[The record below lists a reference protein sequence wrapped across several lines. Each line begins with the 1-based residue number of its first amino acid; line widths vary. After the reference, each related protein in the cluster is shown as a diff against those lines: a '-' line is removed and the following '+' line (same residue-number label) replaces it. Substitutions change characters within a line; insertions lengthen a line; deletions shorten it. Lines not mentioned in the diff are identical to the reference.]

1 MRLEEAE
8 GILPPKLFRTLKDK
22 LKEYK
27 LAGKKSEQAI
37 GDVVTAYQKALICPA
52 ESIGVIAAQSI
63 GEPGTQMT
71 LNTKHFAG
79 VSEMNVTV
87 GLPRIIEIFGARKAS
102 KTPSMKIY
110 LKSPHNKSEK
120 TVRQISANLLEVLLK
135 DVTKEINVDL
145 LNTQVEVVLDIE
157 EMHNLNVTMKHILT
171 AIENSRKIKKVK
183 IEEKGSKIIVKL
195 DEGVKLEKLFK
206 LKVKLSELFINGIAG
221 IKQVLPVK
229 KSEEFVITTAGSN
242 LKEVLKINEVD
253 KAKTITNDIWEISKA
268 LGIEAART
276 AIIEEVLNVFNEQGL
291 KIDVRHLMLV
301 ADVMTM
307 DGIVK
312 GIGRYGVSGE
322 KPSVLARASFEVALK
337 HLFNAAA
344 HKEVDELEGVVENI
358 MINQPIPVG
367 TGHFKLKLRQ
377 DADLSSGKIS
387 NDFSIKDI
395 KGLGDK
401 TIRTL
406 KKELNIHDLN
416 DLEKA
421 AKEGKIKDVEGLGEK
436 TEKNILKSI
445 EKIKNFELSDIKG
458 LGDKTVEILKNKL
471 GITTISALEEAAKKG
486 ELKNVEGLGEK
497 MEEKILKGIKE
508 IKEKEW

>member
-8 GILPPKLFRTLKDK
+8 GILSPKLFRTLKDK

-195 DEGVKLEKLFK
+195 DEGVKLEK
-206 LKVKLSELFINGIAG
+206 
-221 IKQVLPVK
+221 
-229 KSEEFVITTAGSN
+229 
-242 LKEVLKINEVD
+242 
-253 KAKTITNDIWEISKA
+253 
-268 LGIEAART
+268 
-276 AIIEEVLNVFNEQGL
+276 
-291 KIDVRHLMLV
+291 
-301 ADVMTM
+301 
-307 DGIVK
+307 
-312 GIGRYGVSGE
+312 
-322 KPSVLARASFEVALK
+322 
-337 HLFNAAA
+337 
-344 HKEVDELEGVVENI
+344 
-358 MINQPIPVG
+358 
-367 TGHFKLKLRQ
+367 
-377 DADLSSGKIS
+377 
-387 NDFSIKDI
+387 
-395 KGLGDK
+395 
-401 TIRTL
+401 
-406 KKELNIHDLN
+406 
-416 DLEKA
+416 
-421 AKEGKIKDVEGLGEK
+421 
-436 TEKNILKSI
+436 
-445 EKIKNFELSDIKG
+445 
-458 LGDKTVEILKNKL
+458 
-471 GITTISALEEAAKKG
+471 
-486 ELKNVEGLGEK
+486 
-497 MEEKILKGIKE
+497 
-508 IKEKEW
+508 